1 MKKANRKAICDALLQ
16 RAQTDPDICI
26 VVSDSRGSASLTPF
40 ADKYPERTVEVGIA
54 EQDLVG
60 IAAGM
65 ASVGKKPYAASP
77 ASFLTMRS
85 IEQIKVD
92 VAYSQTNVKLIGISA
107 GISYG
112 ALGMSHHSLQDIA
125 VLSAIPGIRILI
137 PADSYE
143 TEKMMDT
150 IMDDTIPT
158 YIRVG
163 RNPVEQVHENADF
176 DFEIGKAI
184 EMHPGSDACI
194 IATGEMVKTALD
206 TAHLMEKEGVSIRVL
221 NMHTIKPFDEEAIIK
236 AARETGNII
245 TLEEHSTVNGL
256 GTMTARVVC
265 ENHPCKVKTLG
276 LPDQSLITGESAELF
291 EHYGLV
297 PAKIR
302 ENLLALLE
310 K

>member
-1 MKKANRKAICDALLQ
+1 MKKANRVAICDALLEK
-16 RAQTDPDICI
+16 AEKDKDIVI

-40 ADKYPERTVEVGIA
+40 ANKYPKRTVEVGIA

-60 IAAGM
+60 IAAGL
-65 ASVGKKPYAASP
+65 ASAGKKPFAASP
-77 ASFLTMRS
+77 ASFLTMRA

-143 TEKMMDT
+143 TKKMMDI

-163 RNPVEQVHENADF
+163 RNPVEQIHADADF

-184 EMHPGSDACI
+184 EMHPGNDLCL
-194 IATGEMVKTALD
+194 IATGEMVKTAMD
-206 TAHLMEKEGVSIRVL
+206 TASLMENDGIGVRVL
-221 NMHTIKPFDEEAIIK
+221 NIHTIKPLDEEAIIK
-236 AARETGNII
+236 AAAQTGNII

-256 GTMTARVVC
+256 GTMVAKTVC
-265 ENHPCKVKTLG
+265 ENHPCKVKALG

-291 EHYGLV
+291 EYYGLV
-297 PAKIR
+297 PDKIR
-302 ENLLALLE
+302 EAALKMLE